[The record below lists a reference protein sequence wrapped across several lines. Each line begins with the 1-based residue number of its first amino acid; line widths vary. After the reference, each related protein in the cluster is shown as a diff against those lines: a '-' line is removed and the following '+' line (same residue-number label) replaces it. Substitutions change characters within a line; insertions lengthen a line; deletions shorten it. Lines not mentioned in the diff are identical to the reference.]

1 MNTLD
6 VQPGPARDA
15 LLVHEA
21 GHIRRSNVLGPVAE
35 MISDLFHPHLS
46 GHGRV
51 RHAERAAETAAII
64 GPVQG
69 HQDEPLDL
77 REQVSEPDHVIRPVN
92 SHQVYEVAFEP
103 DRHLQF
109 ARRIQEA
116 SVTGDGDHFVAGT
129 DTE

>member
-21 GHIRRSNVLGPVAE
+21 GHIRRSNVLGPVSE

-51 RHAERAAETAAII
+51 GHAERAAETAAIV
-64 GPVQG
+64 GPVKG

-77 REQVSEPDHVIRPVN
+77 REQV
-92 SHQVYEVAFEP
+92 
-103 DRHLQF
+103 
-109 ARRIQEA
+109 RRL
-116 SVTGDGDHFVAGT
+116 VAGGSH
-129 DTE
+129 DLRGLRQSYLNSE